1 MNEARMVEGGS
12 GLAVAL
18 HGSLRYATGLL
29 MLLLLAAPA
38 KAQED
43 AGACDPPT
51 DKKVLKLLEDAGKAK
66 DANARHQKLKA
77 AVDADPDCAECLLRA
92 GISAYRIAREA
103 NRDMAPALRYLE
115 QLHARCPE
123 YHSDLPYHMGMIQAR
138 MGEHADALAS
148 FEAFR
153 KFPADDAKRMSK
165 DYDRKAGE
173 VDSYLPELRFMA
185 DFYSNKAPFD
195 PTPVPN
201 VNTKADEY
209 LPMLSPDNEL
219 LFFTRVGKHQPKGY
233 VTAVDVE
240 EFIESRRGKDDGFDA
255 GKPLPDPFNQGDS
268 YGGVTISVNNKE
280 MYVTVCT
287 ATDQRG
293 YRNCDLFRTHY
304 DVRFDLDAGG
314 PVYEWTELRSLG
326 PDINSPN
333 GWESQPTLSAD
344 GRTLYF
350 AANRADS
357 RGMDIFQSLR
367 DENGNWGAAEPVPG
381 INTDGD
387 EKAPFLHSD
396 SRTLYFAARPPVD
409 EQGRP
414 DVTRGHRGAGGWDIF
429 YSRMDDDGRWGTPRN
444 IGHPINTADDEHG
457 LIVSADGR
465 TAYFASNR
473 YRGAGGL
480 DILHFDLP
488 RAARPEDILV
498 VKGEVR
504 DEQGRLVTDAV
515 VEVKYMDTRRTEVI
529 SVDGTD
535 GRYATVVR
543 LKEGDD
549 VVLTVKKK
557 DHVFDTRAF
566 SAADTVRGGTA
577 EVDMTVQKIAVGKS
591 YKVNDIRYA
600 TNSAAITDA
609 SQYILDELI
618 GFLRENPT
626 VKIRIEG
633 HTDNVGRLEDNMVL
647 SNDRANTVMRYL
659 VDKGIK
665 PARLSAKG
673 LGPTKP
679 EATNDTAD
687 GRALNRRTEFVIV
700 GR

>member
-1 MNEARMVEGGS
+1 MSKGEGTAPGRPGS
-12 GLAVAL
+12 ASPSIGRRLVVLLLVAL
-18 HGSLRYATGLL
+18 SATFTQ
-29 MLLLLAAPA
+29 
-38 KAQED
+38 AQED
-43 AGACDPPT
+43 GDPCAPPT
-51 DKKVLKLLEDAGKAK
+51 DKKVLKLLADADKVR

-77 AVDADPDCAECLLRA
+77 AVEADPECAECLLRA
-92 GISAYRIAREA
+92 GISAYRIARESG
-103 NRDMAPALRYLE
+103 RDVAPALGYLQ
-115 QLHARCPE
+115 QLHGRCPE

-138 MGEHADALAS
+138 MGEHAAALAS

-153 KFPADDAKRMSK
+153 KFPAEDPKRMSK
-165 DYDRKAGE
+165 DYDRKAAE
-173 VDSYLPELRFMA
+173 VDGYLPDLTFLAE
-185 DFYSNKAPFD
+185 FYANKASFD
-195 PTPVPN
+195 PRPLIN
-201 VNTKADEY
+201 VSTKADEY

-219 LFFTRVGKHQPKGY
+219 LFFTRVSKHQPKGY
-233 VTAVDVE
+233 VVAVDVE
-240 EFIESRRGKDDGFDA
+240 EFIESRRAGEGEFNA
-255 GKPLPDPFNQGDS
+255 GKPLPDPFNQGNS

-287 ATDQRG
+287 APDQRG

-304 DVRFDLDAGG
+304 DVRFDLDVGG

-326 PDINSPN
+326 PDINSPD

-357 RGMDIFQSLR
+357 RGMDIFQSIR
-367 DENGNWGAAEPVPG
+367 DDNGNWSAAQPVPG
-381 INTDGD
+381 INTEGD

-396 SRTLYFAARPPVD
+396 SRTLYFAARPPMDD
-409 EQGRP
+409 EGRP
-414 DVTRGHRGAGGWDIF
+414 DPARGHRGAGGWDIF
-429 YSRMDDDGRWGTPRN
+429 YSRMDDEGKWGKPRN

-473 YRGAGGL
+473 YRGAGGM

-488 RAARPEDILV
+488 REARPEDILV

-529 SVDGTD
+529 SVDGVD

-577 EVDMTVQKIAVGKS
+577 EVDMTVQKIAVGRS

-600 TNSAAITDA
+600 TNSAAITKA
-609 SQYILDELI
+609 SEYILDELI
-618 GFLRENPT
+618 SFLKENPT
-626 VKIRIEG
+626 TRIRIEG
-633 HTDNVGRLEDNMVL
+633 HTDNVGRLEDNTVL

-659 VDKGIK
+659 VEKGIK
-665 PARLSAKG
+665 AARLSASG

-679 EATNDTAD
+679 VATNDTPE